1 MHELITWLVDTIGA
15 MGYPGIFILM
25 AMESSVIPI
34 PSEVVMPPAGYL
46 AQQGQMN
53 LWAAVFWGT
62 VGSLAGAYANYF
74 AAHYLG
80 RPLLLKYGRYVWIT
94 EEKFAKVETFFQR
107 HGEIST
113 FIGRLL
119 PVVRH
124 LISLPAG
131 LAGMNHL
138 KFSLYT
144 LLGAGIWV
152 TILTWIGYFIG
163 QNQELIMKY
172 SHQALIGVVIFSAI
186 LIVLYVRRHR
196 RSRDSSGA
204 AASRVRD

>member
-1 MHELITWLVDTIGA
+1 
-15 MGYPGIFILM
+15 M

-46 AQQGQMN
+46 AQQGKMDMTMVI
-53 LWAAVFWGT
+53 LSGT
-62 VGSLAGAYANYF
+62 LGSLVGAYANYF
-74 AAHYLG
+74 AARFLG

-94 EEKFAKVETFFQR
+94 EEHFNRVEDFFKR

-119 PVVRH
+119 PVARH

-138 KFSLYT
+138 KFSAYT
-144 LLGAGIWV
+144 LLGAGLWV
-152 TILTWIGYFIG
+152 SVLSWIGYFIG
-163 QNQELIMKY
+163 QNEELIMRY
-172 SHQALIGVVIFSAI
+172 SHQAVLAVMVFS
-186 LIVLYVRRHR
+186 IVLVTIYVKVHR
-196 RSRDSSGA
+196 RRA
-204 AASRVRD
+204 ARALAAEKE